1 VNPKKQAICCVLR
14 EFRAPELFTR
24 APYRLQ
30 SVMSGFLPFFLFALP
45 QTINADIPC
54 HCSAIVASISP
65 RSLLSEF
72 YNPSEFAESE
82 FAEQMHESECREA
95 LGTSDTCPNSSA
107 HA

>member
-1 VNPKKQAICCVLR
+1 LR

-30 SVMSGFLPFFLFALP
+30 SVMSGFLPFFFLP
-45 QTINADIPC
+45 FRKRYTPISRVTVVPSSPPFR
-54 HCSAIVASISP
+54 HVLYSPSSIT
-65 RSLLSEF
+65 
-72 YNPSEFAESE
+72 PSEFAESE

-95 LGTSDTCPNSSA
+95 LGTSDTYPNSSA